1 MSNFLF
7 SDQVFKH
14 NLTFRKIWPKNSIKT
29 GLKDSESKSR
39 ADALLVYGKVFLAKA
54 YSLCEGMS
62 ESSAG
67 AACDVSRDVWLS
79 VYDFAGT
86 SLSKD

>member
-1 MSNFLF
+1 MPCLYMEKF
-7 SDQVFKH
+7 
-14 NLTFRKIWPKNSIKT
+14 
-29 GLKDSESKSR
+29 
-39 ADALLVYGKVFLAKA
+39 FLAKA